1 MQIFQ
6 QQVANTVAGF
16 LLDCQAVKLNLKE
29 PYTWAS
35 GWKSPIYTDNRL
47 TLSYPHVRTYIKN
60 QLISLIINN
69 FPAVECIAGVATG
82 GIPQGA
88 LTADEIGVPFV
99 YVRSEPKGH
108 GLKNLIE
115 GLVTPGQK
123 VVVVEDLIST
133 GKSSLRAVTAL
144 QEAGTEVLGMVSV
157 FTYGFPEAWK
167 AFDAAG
173 ITCFPLTDYLSL
185 ISTALQKGLIK
196 ESDIA
201 TLEDWRKNPAQW
213 MQG

>member
-16 LLDCQAVKLNLKE
+16 LLDCQAVKLNLKQ

-35 GWKSPIYTDNRL
+35 GWKSPIYTDNRV
-47 TLSYPHVRTYIKN
+47 TLSFPQVRTYIKN
-60 QLISLIINN
+60 QLISLIVNN
-69 FPAVECIAGVATG
+69 FPTVECIAGVATG

-88 LTADEIGVPFV
+88 LTADEIGVAFV
-99 YVRSEPKGH
+99 YVRSEQKGH

-115 GLVTPGQK
+115 GQVYPGQK

-133 GKSSLRAVTAL
+133 GKSSLKAVDAL
-144 QEAGTEVLGMVSV
+144 EDAGAEVLGMVSV

-167 AFDAAG
+167 AFEEANVKV
-173 ITCFPLTDYLSL
+173 FPLTDYLSL
-185 ISTALQKGLIK
+185 ISTALQKGIVK
-196 ESDIA
+196 ERDVLA
-201 TLEDWRKNPAQW
+201 LEQWRKDPANW
-213 MQG
+213 TV

>member
-16 LLDCQAVKLNLKE
+16 LLDCQAVKLNLKQ

-35 GWKSPIYTDNRL
+35 GWKSPIYTDNRV
-47 TLSYPHVRTYIKN
+47 TLSYPQVRTYIKN
-60 QLISLIINN
+60 QLISLIVNN
-69 FPAVECIAGVATG
+69 FPTVDCIAGVATG

-88 LTADEIGVPFV
+88 LTADEIGVAFV

-115 GLVTPGQK
+115 GQIHPGQK

-133 GKSSLRAVTAL
+133 GKSSLKAVDAIVD
-144 QEAGTEVLGMVSV
+144 AGADVLGMVSI
-157 FTYGFPEAWK
+157 FTYGFPAAWD
-167 AFDAAG
+167 AFENAG
-173 ITCFPLTDYLSL
+173 VKVFPLTDYLSL
-185 ISTALQKGLIK
+185 IATALQKGIVK
-196 ESDIA
+196 EKDVA
-201 TLEDWRKNPAQW
+201 ALEQWRRDPANW
-213 MQG
+213 GI

>member
-16 LLDCQAVKLNLKE
+16 LLDCQAVKLNLKQ

-35 GWKSPIYTDNRL
+35 GWKSPIYTDNRV
-47 TLSYPHVRTYIKN
+47 TLSYPQVRTYIKN
-60 QLISLIINN
+60 QLISLIVNN
-69 FPAVECIAGVATG
+69 FPTVDCIAGVATG

-88 LTADEIGVPFV
+88 LTADEIGVAFV

-115 GLVTPGQK
+115 GQIHPGQK

-133 GKSSLRAVTAL
+133 GKSSLKAVDAIVD
-144 QEAGTEVLGMVSV
+144 AGADVFGMVSI
-157 FTYGFPEAWK
+157 FTYGFPAAWD
-167 AFDAAG
+167 AFENAG
-173 ITCFPLTDYLSL
+173 VKVFPLTDYLSL
-185 ISTALQKGLIK
+185 IATALQKGIVK
-196 ESDIA
+196 EKDVA
-201 TLEDWRKNPAQW
+201 ALEQWRRDPANW
-213 MQG
+213 GI

>member
-16 LLDCQAVKLNLKE
+16 LLDCQAVKLNIKQ

-35 GWKSPIYTDNRL
+35 GWKSPIYTDNRV
-47 TLSYPHVRTYIKN
+47 TLSYPQVRTYIKN
-60 QLISLIINN
+60 QLISLIVNN
-69 FPAVECIAGVATG
+69 FPTVDCIAGVATG

-88 LTADEIGVPFV
+88 LTADEIGVAFV
-99 YVRSEPKGH
+99 YVRSEPKGY

-115 GLVTPGQK
+115 GQIQPGQK

-133 GKSSLRAVTAL
+133 GKSSLKAVDAL
-144 QEAGTEVLGMVSV
+144 VDAGAEVLGMVSV

-167 AFDAAG
+167 AFEDAG
-173 ITCFPLTDYLSL
+173 VKVFPLTDYLSL
-185 ISTALQKGLIK
+185 ISTALQKGIVK
-196 ESDIA
+196 EKDVA
-201 TLEDWRKNPAQW
+201 ALEQWRRDPANW
-213 MQG
+213 KG